1 MLRIIVLSAVA
12 AISVGLTA
20 ANAESPSPASASS
33 PGEISAASRRGRS
46 PGEIAAASRL
56 IAEKQEGCR
65 LEAKRQRL
73 TFFKRRGF
81 MRRCMKSKS

>member
-12 AISVGLTA
+12 VISVGLSA
-20 ANAESPSPASASS
+20 ANAESLPRASAK
-33 PGEISAASRRGRS
+33 S

-56 IAEKQEGCR
+56 MAEKQEGCR
-65 LEAKRQRL
+65 LEAKRQKL

-81 MRRCMKSKS
+81 IRRCMKSKS

>member
-12 AISVGLTA
+12 VISVGLSA
-20 ANAESPSPASASS
+20 ANAESPTPASK
-33 PGEISAASRRGRS
+33 RY

-56 IAEKQEGCR
+56 MAEKQEGCR
-65 LEAKRQRL
+65 IEAKRQKL

-81 MRRCMKSKS
+81 IRRCMKSKS